1 VHRAK
6 SHRCADVPKYLETYI
21 IKDRYRR
28 GAEGLHGL
36 MSFAEGASSLK
47 SFNDTYQ
54 VPESSLNGKSS
65 TIIEEKRKSTT
76 DTKSEP
82 ASSSSD
88 TQSRPTS
95 SSQAQGPSE
104 RRSSIS
110 DLQESLLPAT
120 AKELF
125 SRAADSTYM
134 LTQTSFHTEL
144 TFFLL

>member
-1 VHRAK
+1 MEVSCAAHRV
-6 SHRCADVPKYLETYI
+6 SGQQRADFVQYLETYT

-54 VPESSLNGKSS
+54 VPETSPNGKSS
-65 TIIEEKRKSTT
+65 TSIKDKRKLTT

-82 ASSSSD
+82 ASTSNDS
-88 TQSRPTS
+88 QSRPTS
-95 SSQAQGPSE
+95 RSQPQGPSG
-104 RRSSIS
+104 RRGSIS

-125 SRAADSTYM
+125 SRAADSM
-134 LTQTSFHTEL
+134 
-144 TFFLL
+144 